1 MINKWFITDNT
12 DLGFQLVNKLS
23 DNEFKILEVV
33 CVVEQDKNGNIFMK
47 NLSEITVGSDEE
59 SYLYEEY
66 CSSYYTETFDCFKS
80 NNADYRQI
88 IAECISET
96 CFWESDKLEAY
107 NDIFKFKEYI
117 VTILSENLTQTEI
130 DNILE
135 ELNLESYFVE

>member
-59 SYLYEEY
+59 SYLYEELR
-66 CSSYYTETFDCFKS
+66 TAK
-80 NNADYRQI
+80 
-88 IAECISET
+88 
-96 CFWESDKLEAY
+96 
-107 NDIFKFKEYI
+107 
-117 VTILSENLTQTEI
+117 
-130 DNILE
+130 
-135 ELNLESYFVE
+135 